1 MRKTFVLL
9 GLLLAGVLVY
19 VTNGPY
25 LLPTSVALGP
35 CFKDWTS
42 PTTYSPRVSPME
54 QVRFRVG
61 EVNAQVCY
69 SRPSARGRTLFGAE
83 GTLVRYGRLW
93 RMGANEPTLLF
104 IDQPLRLGSV
114 YLDAGRYALY
124 AEPDSAS
131 WEVFVSTS
139 TFHWGN
145 QISQEVRAQ
154 EVGQTTVPVDSV
166 AFVEEL
172 LITPLPDPED
182 TVSLR
187 VAWGTTAIHIPMS
200 TE

>member
-1 MRKTFVLL
+1 MRKTLVLL
-9 GLLLAGVLVY
+9 GLLVAGIAVY
-19 VTNGPY
+19 VTQGPY
-25 LLPTSVALGP
+25 VYPTSMALGP

-42 PTTYSPRVSPME
+42 PTSYSPRVSPME

-69 SRPSARGRTLFGAE
+69 SRPSARGRALFGAD
-83 GTLVRYGRLW
+83 GALVRHGRLW

-104 IDQPLRLGSV
+104 IDQPMRLGSV
-114 YLDAGRYALY
+114 YLDPGRYALY

-131 WEVFVSTS
+131 WEVIVSTS

-166 AFVEEL
+166 AFVEDF
-172 LITPLPDPED
+172 LIEPLPDADD

-187 VAWGTTAIHIPMS
+187 VAWGNTAVHIPLS
-200 TE
+200 TD